1 MGIAILE
8 NMVLW
13 EDLPPDTR
21 LDYDL
26 PVCDI
31 GVDAVRLDAASSP
44 VATGQMKYYGT
55 TSKVD
60 LSHMTKFAWCSQ
72 NLLMVDELVLGLRP
86 ESRLTCWAQ
95 LVVDRNIPKP
105 IRISTCTLAEI
116 EAVAAELLG
125 RAPPLPEQTS
135 SVVLRRGQ
143 REAPAAELL
152 AAAPPAPGRTPNIV
166 LRRGQRE
173 ALAAFRDSPEQIFRV
188 QLPCGYGKSQIAVE
202 LLKDYKRVIIL
213 VNSKD
218 LLHQF
223 VERLSA
229 TKSHE
234 LVLLGD
240 KKTAWPSVDFPP
252 EQAIVVV
259 STYQSASK
267 VSTNHPWDFIV
278 CDEAHHVQRRREGEE
293 DEEDND
299 SLSSPTTNKHGGGWR
314 ENVER
319 LTSKKTRVL
328 ELSAT
333 HRGSVDYSFSNR
345 DAIQEGVVSDYQIQV
360 HVLGKNGNTTLALQ
374 RLVEEKRVLWGA
386 TLLYFNTTRSAS
398 DFCKAL
404 RGKNVR
410 AVTVTAET
418 PVKQRRE
425 IASQLETGGVELV
438 CVCGCWNESIDL
450 ACISAVVFVEPRGS
464 PINKVQVA
472 RRGSRLHPNKA
483 FYRVIL
489 WTTED
494 NFSGVDDKLL
504 RCFFDDDDAMR
515 ECVVRHRRG
524 GKGAPLRLRV
534 VLDPELKKDVIEAE
548 RLQTL
553 IWDRCGR
560 LCPLTQREK
569 AEAFVDLLKTENA
582 DDVFSYNGGKLFTDG
597 VNVGTWWRNA
607 TKVGGGLID
616 EDNEVKAILMADP
629 TAKARYDDI
638 QAKRSKKKAA
648 GPVTP
653 LTQREK
659 AEAFVELLKTENAD
673 NVFSYSGGNSFT
685 DGTNV
690 GKWWANT
697 TQVGATIEED
707 NDVRAILMADP
718 TAKAR
723 YDVIQAKRKQRKVPN
738 SNTNSN
744 TNSNSNSIQGDELT
758 GPNP

>member
-1 MGIAILE
+1 
-8 NMVLW
+8 
-13 EDLPPDTR
+13 
-21 LDYDL
+21 
-26 PVCDI
+26 
-31 GVDAVRLDAASSP
+31 
-44 VATGQMKYYGT
+44 MKYYGT

-86 ESRLTCWAQ
+86 ESRLTRWAQ

-143 REAPAAELL
+143 REA
-152 AAAPPAPGRTPNIV
+152 
-166 LRRGQRE
+166 
-173 ALAAFRDSPEQIFRV
+173 LAAFRDSLEQIFRV

-202 LLKDYKRVIIL
+202 LLKYYKRVIIL

-299 SLSSPTTNKHGGGWR
+299 SLSSPTTNKHGGRWR
-314 ENVER
+314 DNVER

-418 PVKQRRE
+418 PVEQRRE
-425 IASQLETGGVELV
+425 IASQLETGGVETV

-690 GKWWANT
+690 GGWWLKI
-697 TQVGATIEED
+697 TQVGATIEQD

-723 YDVIQAKRKQRKVPN
+723 YDVIQAKRKRRKVPN